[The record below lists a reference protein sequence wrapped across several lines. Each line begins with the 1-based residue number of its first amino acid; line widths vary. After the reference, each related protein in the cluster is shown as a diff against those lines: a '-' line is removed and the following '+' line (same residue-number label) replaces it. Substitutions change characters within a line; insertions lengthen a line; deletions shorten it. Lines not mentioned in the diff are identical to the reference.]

1 MRRRWLKLKFWVNYH
16 FIIVNTFEWRR
27 QKKRVLKKKGL
38 KVKMEMR
45 VTGTA
50 EWENGT
56 EEREGKTNR
65 KENDSKWNQGTVKE
79 SEITEQ
85 EDRDVQGQRVGQ
97 GRNGRNMGGIGSR
110 SSEYSSSYGLTPN
123 SFIYPTSKRPKACE
137 TSQGKRLH
145 ITVGLPVLYFWCL
158 FQQRK
163 DFQTHSGHC
172 H

>member
-1 MRRRWLKLKFWVNYH
+1 MEEAEKEG
-16 FIIVNTFEWRR
+16 IE
-27 QKKRVLKKKGL
+27 KKWSESENGNESDGNSRVG
-38 KVKMEMR
+38 
-45 VTGTA
+45 
-50 EWENGT
+50 NGT

-65 KENDSKWNQGTVKE
+65 KENGSKWNQGTVKE

-85 EDRDVQGQRVGQ
+85 EDRDVQGQHVGQ
-97 GRNGRNMGGIGSR
+97 GWNGRNMGGIGSW
-110 SSEYSSSYGLTPN
+110 SSEYGSSYGLTPN

-145 ITVGLPVLYFWCL
+145 ISVGLPVLYFWCL